1 MISKE
6 YGKYTLICDICG
18 TGTDEEFE
26 SFQDAIDAREDIRWK
41 SKRIDGEW
49 SDICP
54 DCIEKD

>member
-18 TGTDEEFE
+18 AGMDEDFD
-26 SFQDAIDAREDIRWK
+26 SFQDAIDVREDIGWK
-41 SKRIDGEW
+41 SKRVEGEW
-49 SDICP
+49 VDICP

>member
-18 TGTDEEFE
+18 TGTDEEFD
-26 SFQDAIDAREDIRWK
+26 SFQDAIDAREDLGWK
-41 SKRIDGEW
+41 SKRVEGEW
-49 SDICP
+49 LDICP

>member
-6 YGKYTLICDICG
+6 YGKYTLICDVCG
-18 TGTDEEFE
+18 TGTDEEFD

-49 SDICP
+49 LDICP
-54 DCIEKD
+54 DCIE